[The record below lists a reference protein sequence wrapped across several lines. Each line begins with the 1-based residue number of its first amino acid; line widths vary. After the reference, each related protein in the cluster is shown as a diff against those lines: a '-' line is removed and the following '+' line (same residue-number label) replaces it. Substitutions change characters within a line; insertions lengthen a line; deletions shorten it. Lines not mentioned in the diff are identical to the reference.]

1 MSFSVEGKTAIIT
14 GAASGIGHAIGR
26 HFIDQG
32 ANVVLADMSDKRL
45 KSTCDDLGKLDNVR
59 LFVGDLRER
68 LTVANLL
75 STTIDAFD
83 RVDILINAAR
93 SFVVTDPLDPGDETV
108 DQALAQNLSVALS
121 VSRAVARRMI
131 SQARAEEGA
140 AEDRN
145 DTRRRD
151 AGTIVNF
158 SSVAA
163 HRTQP
168 ELLGYSISTAAAEQ
182 MTRTLAVALAPH
194 HIRVNAIAI
203 GSVMSA
209 SLKDHLGEHPDYRDS
224 ILHGTP
230 LARIGTAQ
238 EVAEVAQFLSSSASG
253 FMTGQVLNIDGG
265 RSLLDA
271 VQRPAH

>member
-14 GAASGIGHAIGR
+14 GAASGIGHAIAR
-26 HFIDQG
+26 HFADQG
-32 ANVVLADMSDKRL
+32 ANVMLADMNDKRL
-45 KSTCDDLGKLDNVR
+45 KSNCDDLCALENVQ

-75 STTIDAFD
+75 SATIDAYD
-83 RVDILINAAR
+83 RVDILVNAAR
-93 SFVVTDPLDPGDETV
+93 SFMLTDPLDAADETV
-108 DQALAQNLSVALS
+108 DDALAQNLTVALR

-131 SQARAEEGA
+131 TQAEADAETSADA
-140 AEDRN
+140 ADKH
-145 DTRRRD
+145 RRD

-163 HRTQP
+163 HRTQA

-182 MTRTLAVALAPH
+182 MTRTLAVALAQH
-194 HIRVNAIAI
+194 HIRVNAIAL

-209 SLKDHLGEHPDYRDS
+209 SLKDHLSDHPDYRDA
-224 ILHGTP
+224 ILKGTP
-230 LARIGTAQ
+230 LQRIGTAQ
-238 EVAEVAQFLSSSASG
+238 EVAEVAQFLASSASS
-253 FMTGQVLNIDGG
+253 FMTGQVLNLDGG